1 MFKINKFLIPLVL
14 ILLFLSACGYTPIFS
29 QKDITFNVKNI
40 KLTGNK
46 IVKQTINGK
55 LSNYKNNFDVKNQID
70 LILDGTQNV
79 VIITKNVKGEATS
92 YKVTVDVKIKV
103 IFENNNSF
111 EKTFIKST
119 TYNAVERA
127 SELKTTENKLTSDLS
142 IQIANEI
149 ILILLEK

>member
-14 ILLFLSACGYTPIFS
+14 ILLFLPACGYTPIFS

-40 KLTGNK
+40 ELTGNK
-46 IVKQTINGK
+46 IVKQTINRK
-55 LSNYKNNFDVKNQID
+55 LSNYKNNFEVKTQID
-70 LILDGTQNV
+70 LILDGTRNI
-79 VIITKNVKGEATS
+79 VIISKNVKGEATS
-92 YKVTVDVKIKV
+92 YKVTVNVKIKA
-103 IFENNNSF
+103 IFENNNFF
-111 EKTFIKST
+111 EKTFIKSA

-127 SELKTTENKLTSDLS
+127 SELKTTEDKLTSDLS

>member
-111 EKTFIKST
+111 
-119 TYNAVERA
+119 
-127 SELKTTENKLTSDLS
+127 
-142 IQIANEI
+142 
-149 ILILLEK
+149 